1 MMRKKRTFLLI
12 AIIAVAG
19 SLYACKKQDS
29 GMTKT
34 TDSKEQMV
42 SEKENISP
50 DDTEKNKS
58 EMEMTDGMQS
68 TEKKE
73 ESTTNGAER
82 NQTVD

>member
-50 DDTEKNKS
+50 DDTEKNNS

-73 ESTTNGAER
+73 ESTTNGAEW